1 VEDNNFSSLKDK
13 KLGLVMYSFL
23 SMAIIAPL
31 AMIVGNASGSV
42 TYAGMAA
49 PLIPIVGAIFIL
61 FASLPIFEYTRFI
74 PFAGG
79 YYGLAELGFGKAVG
93 KWVALGY
100 IGSEVFASGI
110 LQASFIPFVVFTTVQ
125 LLYGVLLPQWLFF
138 VIMILVLVWGYLS
151 TLRNVRMT
159 FQFIVGI
166 VITEILL
173 VVIFS
178 IAGLSTVHTLSLAP
192 FSISSSPT
200 GFSGLFLGVI
210 LTGFLFYGGYGTSI
224 PYSEEGNSQ
233 KTMWKALLIGILV
246 TAIIGVLGMYAEVE
260 IIGASKIGTIAS
272 SVNPAVT
279 AFYPIVGQVGIW
291 VLIVD
296 YVLAIMIV
304 ATGMLGAGA
313 RVIYAMSRDNF
324 FPKKINEIGSR
335 LDTKRNVPSG
345 GALIMFVLNLI
356 TSLIISSLIFYEYG
370 YYNGMF
376 YIPFLTGSIFVA
388 MWYFHHIVPDLAM
401 MRALPKKFKR
411 KLTTPR
417 NLFVSVISPLGGAA
431 IFTYA
436 FIEGYSTLV
445 EPYTAGLVFVIL
457 TMILLAVWVVI
468 KHHRGTLGRS
478 FVEEKQLRLLE
489 ESK

>member
-1 VEDNNFSSLKDK
+1 MENNNFSSLKNK
-13 KLGLVMYSFL
+13 KLGLMAYSFL

-31 AMIVGNASGSV
+31 AMIVGNAAGSV

-61 FASLPIFEYTRFI
+61 FASLPIFEYTRLI

-100 IGSEVFASGI
+100 LGSEVFASGV

-125 LLYGVLLPQWLFF
+125 LLYNVLLPQWLYF
-138 VIMILVLVWGYLS
+138 VILLLVLVWGYVS

-159 FQFIVGI
+159 FQFIIAVVVTELLI
-166 VITEILL
+166 VIA
-173 VVIFS
+173 FS
-178 IAGLSTVHTLSLAP
+178 LAGLNTVQHLSLAP
-192 FSISSSPT
+192 FSVSSSPT
-200 GFSGLFLGVI
+200 GFSGLFLGVV

-224 PYSEEGNSQ
+224 PYSEEGSSRQ
-233 KTMWKALLIGILV
+233 TMWKALLIGILV
-246 TAIIGVLGMYAEVE
+246 TAAVGVLGMYAEVS
-260 IIGASKIGTIAS
+260 IIGPSKIGTIAS

-279 AFYPIVGQVGIW
+279 AFYSIVGPVGIW
-291 VLIVD
+291 ILIID

-313 RVIYAMSRDNF
+313 RVIYSLSRDGF
-324 FPKKINEIGSR
+324 FPGKINQIGSK
-335 LDTKRNVPSG
+335 LDAKRNVPT
-345 GALIMFVLNLI
+345 GASLMMFVLNVV
-356 TSLIISSLIFYEYG
+356 TSLIVASIIFYEYG

-401 MRALPKKFKR
+401 IRALPRKFKR

-417 NLFVSVISPLGGAA
+417 NFFISVVSPLGGAA
-431 IFTYA
+431 IFIYA
-436 FIEGYSTLV
+436 FIEGYSTLA
-445 EPYTAGLVFVIL
+445 EPYTAGLAF
-457 TMILLAVWVVI
+457 VVI
-468 KHHRGTLGRS
+468 VMLVFAIWVAAKHFRGTLGRS
-478 FVEEKQLRLLE
+478 FIEEEQLKHIDEPL
-489 ESK
+489 

>member
-1 VEDNNFSSLKDK
+1 
-13 KLGLVMYSFL
+13 MYSFL

-31 AMIVGNASGSV
+31 AMIVGNAAGSV

-61 FASLPIFEYTRFI
+61 FASLPIFEYTRLI

-125 LLYGVLLPQWLFF
+125 LLYGVLLPQWLYF
-138 VIMILVLVWGYLS
+138 VIMILVLIWGYVS

-159 FQFIVGI
+159 FQFIVGV
-166 VITEILL
+166 VITEVLI
-173 VVIFS
+173 VAVFS
-178 IAGLSTVHTLSLAP
+178 IAGLSTVHQLSLSP

-224 PYSEEGNSQ
+224 PYSEEGSSK

-246 TAIIGVLGMYAEVE
+246 TAVVGVLGMYAEVE

-279 AFYPIVGQVGIW
+279 AFYPIVGPIGIW

-304 ATGMLGAGA
+304 ATGMLGAFHI
-313 RVIYAMSRDNF
+313 VF
-324 FPKKINEIGSR
+324 LE
-335 LDTKRNVPSG
+335 LPS
-345 GALIMFVLNLI
+345 
-356 TSLIISSLIFYEYG
+356 SEYG
-370 YYNGMF
+370 MD
-376 YIPFLTGSIFVA
+376 
-388 MWYFHHIVPDLAM
+388 VP
-401 MRALPKKFKR
+401 
-411 KLTTPR
+411 
-417 NLFVSVISPLGGAA
+417 
-431 IFTYA
+431 
-436 FIEGYSTLV
+436 
-445 EPYTAGLVFVIL
+445 
-457 TMILLAVWVVI
+457 
-468 KHHRGTLGRS
+468 
-478 FVEEKQLRLLE
+478 
-489 ESK
+489 